1 MVSAIVLGAGLSRRM
16 GSERN
21 KLLLPW
27 QGKALIAHVVAHVLA
42 TTVEEV
48 IVVLGYEA
56 ELVRDAVGTGHDL
69 SDMVGTG
76 HDLSLR
82 FIFNP
87 NFETGMTSS
96 IQQGVKSAKEG
107 NAFLICLGDMP
118 FIRGEEYQLLLEQFE
133 KKSIADPKC
142 ILLPFY
148 EEKKANPILF
158 SAFYKDVILAHTH
171 PEGCRAIVQEYAKH
185 IQVVKMPSATVLQ
198 DVDDWE
204 AYLQIVNI
212 K

>member
-21 KLLLPW
+21 KLLLLW
-27 QGKALIAHVVAHVLA
+27 QGKALIAHVIAHVLA

-56 ELVRDAVGTGHDL
+56 ELVRNAGTGRN
-69 SDMVGTG
+69 
-76 HDLSLR
+76 LSLR
-82 FIFNP
+82 RNDLSPQFIFNP

-118 FIRGEEYQLLLEQFE
+118 FIRAEEYQFLIEQFE

-158 SAFYKDVILAHTH
+158 AAFYKDLILAHSH
-171 PEGCRAIVQEYAKH
+171 PEGCRGIVQEYAKH
-185 IQVVKMPSATVLQ
+185 IQVVKMPSASVLQ

-204 AYLQIVNI
+204 TYLQLANI
-212 K
+212 E